1 MLERIK
7 AESWFCFGEKSS
19 VLPAWDIRH
28 VEYLG
33 WMIGLRGL
41 RGRWEMVGDFLRSLE
56 LVEERFK
63 VDGGLLLVNVKGD
76 TGKGGWIGMLLLL
89 GGGEE
94 DEEAV
99 VDFRLDALLLFL
111 IVLSSYGFDVVDL

>member
-41 RGRWEMVGDFLRSLE
+41 RGRWEIVGDFLRSLE

-63 VDGGLLLVNVKGD
+63 VVEGGLLLVNVKGD

-89 GGGEE
+89 GGDE
-94 DEEAV
+94 DDDA

-111 IVLSSYGFDVVDL
+111 IVLCSYGFDVVDL